1 LSIEVKTVPQN
12 PPKRVAGPPVTAG
25 PRVVGPSPDRAWL
38 REFHAQHKNLWG
50 VFVALSYRA
59 QRISK
64 TDDQYD
70 SHSELLR
77 LIAEVEQ
84 LLPAHFVS
92 EEAGGYLSD
101 ALAIAPR
108 LSKRAAVLQR
118 DHRKFTARFAKLAT
132 FARELREVDES
143 WEYLGVAIREFIRE
157 LRLHELEE
165 NRLVQEAFLDD
176 LGGG

>member
-1 LSIEVKTVPQN
+1 MPQS
-12 PPKRVAGPPVTAG
+12 PPKPVAGPSSAAGRCLAG
-25 PRVVGPSPDRAWL
+25 PRTDSARL
-38 REFHAQHKNLWG
+38 RELDAQHQNLRG
-50 VFVALSYRA
+50 VLLALIDRV

-64 TDDQYD
+64 TDEQYD
-70 SHSELLR
+70 SRSELLR
-77 LIAEVEQ
+77 IIAEVEQ
-84 LLPAHFVS
+84 FLPAHFAS

-132 FARELREVDES
+132 FARQLREVDES
-143 WEYLGVAIREFIRE
+143 WEYLGVAIQEFIRE

>member
-1 LSIEVKTVPQN
+1 MPQS
-12 PPKRVAGPPVTAG
+12 PPKRVARPSSAAG
-25 PRVVGPSPDRAWL
+25 QCLVGSGPDRAWL
-38 REFHAQHKNLWG
+38 REFDAQHQNLRG
-50 VFVALSYRA
+50 VFAALIDRV
-59 QRISK
+59 RRVPK
-64 TDDQYD
+64 TDDRYD

-84 LLPAHFVS
+84 FLPAHFAF

-101 ALAIAPR
+101 ALSIAPR
-108 LSKRAAVLQR
+108 LSKRAALLQR

-132 FARELREVDES
+132 FARQLREVDES

>member
-1 LSIEVKTVPQN
+1 MPQS
-12 PPKRVAGPPVTAG
+12 PPKRVAGPPAASG
-25 PRVVGPSPDRAWL
+25 QCEVGPSPDRAWI
-38 REFHAQHKNLWG
+38 REFDAQHQNLSG
-50 VFVALSYRA
+50 VFVALID
-59 QRISK
+59 RIRQVPK
-64 TDDQYD
+64 TDDQCD
-70 SHSELLR
+70 AQSELLR
-77 LIAEVEQ
+77 LIAETEQ
-84 LLPAHFVS
+84 LLLAHFAF

-143 WEYLGVAIREFIRE
+143 WEYLGIAIREFIRE
-157 LRLHELEE
+157 LRVHELEE
-165 NRLVQEAFLDD
+165 SRLVLEAFLDD